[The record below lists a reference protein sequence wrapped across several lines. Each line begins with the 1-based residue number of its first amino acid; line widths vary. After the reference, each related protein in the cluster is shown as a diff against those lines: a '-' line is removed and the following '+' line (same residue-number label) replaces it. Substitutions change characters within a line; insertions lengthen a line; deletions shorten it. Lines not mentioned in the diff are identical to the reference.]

1 MSEQKR
7 KSATANPENYF
18 WIMSEP
24 AFMYMPTRTLMES
37 GAVTQQVGLQAAKAI
52 KNQRA
57 CSNLTWAPGSDTFL
71 KDKAIVDGIWFD
83 HPGNN
88 LFNTYRAPAPIKDG
102 DPAQAGPWLDLG
114 AMLWGDDLPHM
125 LDWLAFKVQFPAVKI
140 NHSLVLGSREHGLG
154 KDSWLAAVHRGV
166 GRNNW
171 GNIGATAALDY
182 AEHNYTSFLRK
193 SILRVSEVHDLGAKR
208 FKFYE
213 LTKDWGAAP
222 PETITVAD
230 KHVKAH
236 PIANVVGV
244 IYTTNHLTDGVHI
257 DPKDRRH
264 FVAWSERVVS
274 DFAPGYWGAYWRWL
288 GFDRDMKRTLEPGQI
303 AGDEHVA
310 AFLMA
315 RDLSAFDPFAPP
327 PKTAAWQAI
336 VSASAEPQDAELL
349 DVLDRMGDDWIFA
362 GIPSKPDAVTMP
374 QIATQAKHMGNRD
387 LATLFSDPGK
397 RRAAAHRLDAA
408 GFASVTNP
416 NAANGYWTMSGS
428 RMTCYARADHTPA
441 ERLDAVRRMVVRET
455 EWHTLTPAQAD
466 ALADAEAVADFGP
479 GA

>member
-7 KSATANPENYF
+7 KSATADPDNYF

-24 AFMYMPTRTLMES
+24 AFMYMPTRTLMEG
-37 GAVTQQVGLQAAKAI
+37 GAVAQQVGAVAAKAI

-57 CSNLTWAPGSDTFL
+57 CSNMTWAPGFETFV
-71 KDKAIVDGIWFD
+71 KDKAIVDGVWFD

-102 DPAQAGPWLDLG
+102 DPDKAGPWLDLG
-114 AMLWGDDLPHM
+114 AMLWGDDLPHL
-125 LDWLAFKVQFPAVKI
+125 LDWLAFKVQRPSVKI

-154 KDSWLAAVHRGV
+154 KDSWLAGVHRAV
-166 GRNNW
+166 GRNNFK
-171 GNIGATAALDY
+171 NIGATAALNY
-182 AEHNYTSFLRK
+182 AEHNYTSFLRA
-193 SILRVSEVHDLGAKR
+193 SILRVSEVHDLGEKR

-222 PETITVAD
+222 PETITIAD

-257 DPKDRRH
+257 DEQDRRN
-264 FVAWSERVVS
+264 FVAWSERLVR
-274 DFAPGYWGAYWRWL
+274 DFAAGYWAAYWRWL
-288 GFDRDMKRTLEPGQI
+288 GFDAEGIRKLEPGQV

-327 PKTAAWQAI
+327 PKTAAWRKI
-336 VSASAEPQDAELL
+336 VTASANPTDTGLL
-349 DVLDRMGDDWIFA
+349 DVLDTMGPDVSWL
-362 GIPSKPDAVTMP
+362 GKQPPDALTMG
-374 QIATQAKHMGNRD
+374 QVAMAARRCGKLGIAD
-387 LATLFSDPGK
+387 LFEGSRNVRK
-397 RRAAAHRLDAA
+397 AAHRLDACKYV
-408 GFASVTNP
+408 SVANP
-416 NAANGYWTMSGS
+416 NRADDLWIVNGART
-428 RMTCYARADHTPA
+428 TCYARADLASPEQVA
-441 ERLDAVRRMVVRET
+441 AVQAMIARDVP
-455 EWHTLTPAQAD
+455 LTADQARALAHAD
-466 ALADAEAVADFGP
+466 AMADFG
-479 GA
+479 ADA